1 MFNVHPVWQGKYPL
15 IKASLT
21 LNKQSLGP
29 SLVARPIFDYLNL
42 LNGCTLR
49 AILLQRFDL
58 IVNSAQKCSV
68 KVLKRWMLLDLTGCY
83 LVPFALPLR
92 VIQPQGFHL
101 TCLHKNHCHGS
112 DRKNLFEFYEYSC
125 SKPILSQAT
134 PHTPEGPRLRTS
146 SGRSVPASVSK
157 VCQWSL
163 GLGCIFEGQSWLFL
177 IS

>member
-1 MFNVHPVWQGKYPL
+1 MFDWCSTCIPVWQGKYPL

-42 LNGCTLR
+42 FNGCTLR

-58 IVNSAQKCSV
+58 IVNRVQKCSV
-68 KVLKRWMLLDLTGCY
+68 KELKRWMLLDLTGCY

-112 DRKNLFEFYEYSC
+112 DQKIYLSFMNTLVPSQFCPKLLLILRKAPDFGHLQGDLFQPQWV
-125 SKPILSQAT
+125 K
-134 PHTPEGPRLRTS
+134 
-146 SGRSVPASVSK
+146 SVSG
-157 VCQWSL
+157 V
-163 GLGCIFEGQSWLFL
+163 
-177 IS
+177 